1 MKVNMK
7 IIPGDSVERQKP
19 VLQFVRYV
27 LFKNL
32 VVLSELGVPV
42 YAVDFGARVSRHCFL
57 GSGLGVGL
65 RRRSCIRAAD
75 HTSCNFG
82 FIMLE
87 ILKTVIK
94 SFWEIKITHWRKV
107 LPIHP

>member
-7 IIPGDSVERQKP
+7 IVPGDSVSRQKP
-19 VLQFVRYV
+19 VLQFAKYV
-27 LFKNL
+27 LVKNL

-65 RRRSCIRAAD
+65 SRLSCERAAY

-82 FIMLE
+82 FIVRE
-87 ILKTVIK
+87 ILKTVSK
-94 SFWEIKITHWRKV
+94 SFVKIEITHWRKV
-107 LPIHP
+107 FPMHP

>member
-65 RRRSCIRAAD
+65 RRRS
-75 HTSCNFG
+75 
-82 FIMLE
+82 
-87 ILKTVIK
+87 
-94 SFWEIKITHWRKV
+94 
-107 LPIHP
+107 